1 MATKKVEE
9 KMSINAAQKNA
20 IAKAYVANV
29 LEHNGTGLRLVS
41 RLMQSCSGVT
51 LNVADA
57 RAVATSCADS
67 LKWDS
72 KSIPQRASEI
82 RVLVNAGEKLVDVM
96 KKYAQKAK
104 GGGLG
109 WNSALTAARML
120 KTKDSVTAV
129 VTALTTK
136 RSAKK
141 TTGKTAVTNALR
153 PWLKSSPQNAANIEK
168 AAKVLGSSR

>member
-1 MATKKVEE
+1 MAAKKVEE
-9 KMSINAAQKNA
+9 KMSINAATKNA

-29 LEHNGTGLRLVS
+29 LEHNGVGLRLVS
-41 RLMQSCSGVT
+41 RLVQACAGVT

-57 RAVATSCADS
+57 RAVATSCADT
-67 LKWDS
+67 LNWDS

-82 RVLVNAGEKLVDVM
+82 RTLVNSGEDLVTVM

-120 KTKDSVTAV
+120 KTQSVTAV

-136 RSAKK
+136 RPAKK

-153 PWLKSSPQNAANIEK
+153 TWLKSSPKNAAAIEK
-168 AAKVLGSSR
+168 AAKLLGISL

>member
-1 MATKKVEE
+1 MATKKTEE

-29 LEHNGTGLRLVS
+29 LENNGTGLRLVS
-41 RLMQSCSGVT
+41 RLMQACSGVT

-82 RVLVNAGEKLVDVM
+82 RTLVNSGEKLVDVM
-96 KKYAQKAK
+96 KKYAQKSK
-104 GGGLG
+104 GGLG
-109 WNSALTAARML
+109 WNSALIAARML
-120 KTKDSVTAV
+120 KTQSVTAV

-136 RSAKK
+136 RPAKK

-153 PWLKSSPQNAANIEK
+153 TWLKNSPKNAANIEK
-168 AAKVLGSSR
+168 AAKLLGISL

>member
-1 MATKKVEE
+1 MAAKKVEE
-9 KMSINAAQKNA
+9 KVSISAPTRNA

-41 RLMQSCSGVT
+41 RLMQACAGVT

-57 RAVATSCADS
+57 RAVATQCADA
-67 LKWDS
+67 LKWNS

-96 KKYAQKAK
+96 KKYNAKAK
-104 GGGLG
+104 GGLG
-109 WNSALTAARML
+109 WNSALIAARML
-120 KTKDSVTAV
+120 KDKSVTEV

-136 RSAKK
+136 RAAKK

-153 PWLKSSPQNAANIEK
+153 TWLKNSPKNAAAIEK
-168 AAKVLGSSR
+168 AAKLLGISL

>member
-1 MATKKVEE
+1 MAKKVEE
-9 KMSINAAQKNA
+9 KVSISASTRNA

-41 RLMQSCSGVT
+41 RLVQACAGVT

-57 RAVATSCADS
+57 RAIATQCAES
-67 LKWDS
+67 LHWDS
-72 KSIPQRASEI
+72 KSIPNRASEI
-82 RVLVNAGEKLVDVM
+82 RALVNAGENLVSVM

-109 WNSALTAARML
+109 WNSALLAARML
-120 KTKDSVTAV
+120 KTQSVTAV

-136 RSAKK
+136 RAVKK
-141 TTGKTAVTNALR
+141 TTGKTATQNALR
-153 PWLKSSPQNAANIEK
+153 AWLKSSPKNAAAIEK
-168 AAKVLGSSR
+168 AARILGITL